1 MTLRVVSTTNA
12 PAAIGPYS
20 QAIRVGDLLFLSG
33 QIPLDPTTGEL
44 VSNDLEA
51 QIRRVLDN
59 LRAVLSEAG
68 GSLASLVK
76 TTIYLTDLADFA
88 MVNRIYGEYLS
99 PPFPAR
105 ATVEVK
111 ALPRGAR
118 VEIEGIAA
126 L

>member
-1 MTLRVVSTTNA
+1 MTHRVVSTTSA

-20 QAIRVGDLLFLSG
+20 QAIRVGDFLFLSG
-33 QIPLDPTTGEL
+33 QIPLDPATGEL
-44 VSNDLEA
+44 VSSDLEA
-51 QIRRVLDN
+51 QVRRVLDN
-59 LRAVLSEAG
+59 LSAVLSEAG